1 MILPIALKER
11 SYDVVIEPGCLAR
24 AGELLHL
31 HRRALIV
38 TDSGVPQAYAE
49 AVAAQCDNPTVV
61 TIPMGERSK
70 NLDTWTLLLQTMLD
84 HRFTR
89 SDCVIAV
96 GGGVV
101 GDLAGFA
108 ASAYMRGVDF
118 YNIPTTVLSQVDSS
132 IGGKTGVDF
141 SGVKNIV
148 GAFYQP
154 KRVLIDAQTL
164 ATLAPRQIRN
174 GLAEAIKMAA
184 CFDKDLFSRLELSGP
199 AAPTAVVIEGALAIK
214 KQVVEQDERER
225 GLRKALNF
233 GHTLGHGIESLGLDL
248 YHGECVS
255 LGMLPMSSDAVRPRL
270 RAVLQAFGLPVTCS
284 FDVNAAYEAIV
295 HDKKSD
301 ASGVDVVM
309 VEQLGSFQIRHVP
322 TRSLLEKLEQ
332 IREDAI

>member
-1 MILPIALKER
+1 M
-11 SYDVVIEPGCLAR
+11 
-24 AGELLHL
+24 
-31 HRRALIV
+31 
-38 TDSGVPQAYAE
+38 
-49 AVAAQCDNPTVV
+49 
-61 TIPMGERSK
+61 
-70 NLDTWTLLLQTMLD
+70 
-84 HRFTR
+84 
-89 SDCVIAV
+89 
-96 GGGVV
+96 

-154 KRVLIDAQTL
+154 KRVLIDPQTL
-164 ATLAPRQIRN
+164 ATLTPRQIRN

-199 AAPTAVVIEGALAIK
+199 AVPTAVVIEGALAIK

-255 LGMLPMSSDAVRPRL
+255 LGMLPMCSDAVRPRL
-270 RAVLQAFGLPVTCS
+270 RTVLQAFGLPVTCS